1 MAASEKQKAKQL
13 DRLLQRHPQL
23 VQSDNRKVS
32 SHVQREEGDW
42 YLNTLMIEG
51 CDVPFKY
58 KRQKAYKSL
67 AGAQVNLTYYPDRE
81 QIAGMDFEVMRVVRV
96 RQA

>member
-1 MAASEKQKAKQL
+1 MAAKDKQRAKQL
-13 DRLLQRHPQL
+13 DQLLQRHPHL

-51 CDVPFKY
+51 CEAPFKY

-67 AGAQVNLTYYPDRE
+67 AGAKVNLTYYPDQER
-81 QIAGMDFEVMRVVRV
+81 IAGLEFEVMRVVRI